1 MEIKHVISSKNMS
14 NMIIIKIDFTLLF
27 IHQVPPFKRKANIL
41 KTNYNACNLNH
52 YYYICNQMI

>member
-27 IHQVPPFKRKANIL
+27 IHQVPPIQKKSQYL
-41 KTNYNACNLNH
+41 KKKL
-52 YYYICNQMI
+52 